1 MRFIFVI
8 AFVCTG
14 LCASA
19 RADETV
25 FASSFEP
32 AWVLGYHVGYQSGF
46 YTDPENN
53 AYPTN
58 KIDFSALSHIVIGPV
73 VPNTNGTLDTTFSID
88 AVNGPAWATAVAAA
102 AHTANRKALLMIG
115 GAGAITGWQG
125 AASNLH
131 RAAFVT
137 NLLNE
142 MDAVGADG
150 LDLDWEPLDV
160 FNSSATDY
168 ADFAALAQA
177 LRTARPGMVLT
188 VPVGPININYY
199 PSSDP
204 FFGTIAPLLDR
215 VDIMTY
221 DMEWDAGGWDSWFSS
236 ALHGE
241 SGTTPTSVN
250 SSVAYYLA
258 SGVPR
263 SKLGVGIG
271 FYGVCW
277 QGVTGPHQTIGPG
290 AGIIGSDNTYSYHN
304 VVTQYYSAANYHY
317 DATADAPW
325 LGSAT
330 PFGPNGCNFLSYENA
345 SSVAAKGAYA
355 TRNGLGGTIIWTIGE
370 GYVPENVVQENALLE
385 AVNAAFHPT
394 P

>member
-1 MRFIFVI
+1 MRIVFAI
-8 AFVCTG
+8 ALSSAALCTG
-14 LCASA
+14 A

-53 AYPTN
+53 AYPTD
-58 KIDFSALSHIVIGPV
+58 KIDFNALSHIVIGPV
-73 VPNTNGTLDTTFSID
+73 VPNSNGTLNTTFSID

-102 AHTANRKALLMIG
+102 AHAANRKALLMIG

-125 AASNLH
+125 AAANAN
-131 RAAFVT
+131 RASFVT

-142 MDAVGADG
+142 MDAIGADG
-150 LDLDWEPLDV
+150 LDLDWEPLD
-160 FNSSATDY
+160 FQHSSDY
-168 ADFAALAQA
+168 PDFTALAQA
-177 LRTARPGMVLT
+177 LRTARPSMILT
-188 VPVGPININYY
+188 VPVGPVNINYY
-199 PSSDP
+199 PSSDA
-204 FFGTIAPLLDR
+204 FFGTIAPLFDR
-215 VDIMTY
+215 IDIMTY

-241 SGTTPTSVN
+241 SGTTPTSVD
-250 SSVAYYLA
+250 SIVAYYLA

-263 SKLGVGIG
+263 SKLGVGTG
-271 FYGVCW
+271 FYGACW
-277 QGVTGPHQTIGPG
+277 QGVTGPRQGIGPG

-304 VVTQYYSAANYHY
+304 VMAQYYSAGNYHY
-317 DATADAPW
+317 DITADAPW
-325 LGSAT
+325 LGSAA
-330 PFGPNGCNFLSYENA
+330 PFGPNGCNFLSYEDA

-370 GYVPENVVQENALLE
+370 GYVPENVGQENALLD
-385 AVNAAFHPT
+385 ALSAAFHPT

>member
-1 MRFIFVI
+1 MRIVFAI
-8 AFVCTG
+8 ALTSAALCT
-14 LCASA
+14 SA

-32 AWVLGYHVGYQSGF
+32 AWVLGYHVGYQSGM
-46 YTDPENN
+46 
-53 AYPTN
+53 YPTN
-58 KIDFSALSHIVIGPV
+58 KIDFGALSHIVIGPV
-73 VPNTNGTLDTTFSID
+73 VPIADGSLDTTFDID

-115 GAGAITGWQG
+115 GAGAITAWQG
-125 AASNLH
+125 AASGAH
-131 RAAFVT
+131 RATFVT

-142 MDAVGADG
+142 MDAIGVDG

-160 FNSSATDY
+160 FDSSGTDY

-177 LRTARPGMVLT
+177 LRTARPSMVLT
-188 VPVGPININYY
+188 VPVGPINVNYF
-199 PSSDP
+199 PGSDP
-204 FFGTIAPLLDR
+204 FFGSVAPLFDR
-215 VDIMTY
+215 IDIMTY

-241 SGTTPTSVN
+241 SGTTPTSVD

-263 SKLGVGIG
+263 SKLGIGTG
-271 FYGVCW
+271 FYGACW
-277 QGVTGPHQTIGPG
+277 QGVTGPRQNIGAG
-290 AGIIGSDNTYSYHN
+290 AGIIGSDNTYSYHTI
-304 VVTQYYSAANYHY
+304 VTQYYSAGNYHY
-317 DATADAPW
+317 DVTADAPW

-345 SSVAAKGAYA
+345 ASVAAKGAYA
-355 TRNGLGGTIIWTIGE
+355 TRNGLGGAIIWTIGE
-370 GYVPENVVQENALLE
+370 GYVPENVGQENALLE
-385 AVNAAFHPT
+385 ALSAAFHPT